1 MAREA
6 MLKEYG
12 RSATDRARLSALTR
26 RATEAGQFIEITS
39 DWRDTLLPRAPRFD
53 LLDGMR
59 QVLEYLDKQYV
70 PGGPAVLIDPRRD
83 QALVAAPNEAAM
95 LEVLKSLAKEGL
107 IERGGVSAELRWRLT
122 TAGYRQL
129 REHRR
134 LGASPD
140 SISPV
145 SVKSGDRLDVFI
157 SHASE
162 DKAEVARPLFEL
174 LTDDGLKVW
183 FDEAEL
189 RLGDSLRRKIDDG
202 LARCRY
208 GVVILSPSFFAKEWP
223 QRELDGLVAREA
235 GGQKVI
241 LPIWHRV
248 TRDDVVRYSPT
259 LADKYAVNTAKGLP
273 SIVVEIQ
280 RALK

>member
-1 MAREA
+1 
-6 MLKEYG
+6 
-12 RSATDRARLSALTR
+12 
-26 RATEAGQFIEITS
+26 
-39 DWRDTLLPRAPRFD
+39 
-53 LLDGMR
+53 
-59 QVLEYLDKQYV
+59 
-70 PGGPAVLIDPRRD
+70 
-83 QALVAAPNEAAM
+83 M